1 MIEDHGWSYGLIQK
15 AKVRP
20 RHHQIHSENTCVLVP
35 PHGRAGRL
43 FRDFLFLNGLC
54 VAKCHVGS
62 EPQHSQQERN
72 RWKTWES
79 VTGNG
84 GGLGCA

>member
-35 PHGRAGRL
+35 PHGGAGRL
-43 FRDFLFLNGLC
+43 FRDFLFLP
-54 VAKCHVGS
+54 VGHRARVS
-62 EPQHSQQERN
+62 SKNEQM
-72 RWKTWES
+72 ES
-79 VTGNG
+79 VGTVTGNG
-84 GGLGCA
+84 GGLGFA